1 MSPRK
6 QDLTLDD
13 EAIQLDAIIN
23 GKKPCKA
30 IKEKYKCR
38 RGSLIRGGL
47 LSVENFCVLK

>member
-23 GKKPCKA
+23 GKNLVK
-30 IKEKYKCR
+30 R
-38 RGSLIRGGL
+38 
-47 LSVENFCVLK
+47 